1 MSQFALVLVFFGLV
15 GCGATASGGGGNAS
29 DSAVA
34 QDGAVETAGMDAVDA
49 APGGDAAAG
58 DVAASDAAVSDA
70 AAGDTKAADAAPSDG
85 AMSDSPIND
94 NGSADAAKSDSAASE
109 IGMTDIIANDSS
121 GSDASKD
128 GVVNDTAK
136 TDATSD
142 GGSGATCS
150 GSGNV
155 NCAMGGISS
164 FPAWLDTCKVDSDCV
179 VAQHQINCCGTNVA
193 LGINACGKDKFAAAE
208 ATCEGQYP
216 GCGCAS
222 FATLAQDGF
231 SAFGADDIFG
241 AKCTA
246 GLCQSYV
253 KGAKVD
259 CKIGA
264 EGFPK
269 LFKYCQLDSDCATV
283 THQKDCCGTEV
294 VYGIH
299 KAAKAD
305 YDSAEIA
312 CKIPAACD
320 CMAQPTAAEDGKAID
335 SGTLAAKCD
344 GGQCSSYVK

>member
-1 MSQFALVLVFFGLV
+1 MSPYAIVLALLCSV
-15 GCGATASGGGGNAS
+15 GCGATPNGGGGS
-29 DSAVA
+29 VDSG
-34 QDGAVETAGMDAVDA
+34 GAKDA
-49 APGGDAAAG
+49 ALDSVAGDAADAG
-58 DVAASDAAVSDA
+58 ALNDAAGADVAASDAPANDA
-70 AAGDTKAADAAPSDG
+70 AVGDTPSNDR
-85 AMSDSPIND
+85 AKDNQAND
-94 NGSADAAKSDSAASE
+94 NGQIDSENIDIANDSGAKDAGSAE
-109 IGMTDIIANDSS
+109 IIANDSGS
-121 GSDASKD
+121 SDASKD
-128 GVVNDTAK
+128 TVVNDVAK
-136 TDATSD
+136 VDGTGD

-155 NCAMGGISS
+155 NCAMGGISN

-193 LGINACGKDKFAAAE
+193 LGINACAKDKFAAAE

-231 SAFGADDIFG
+231 SGFGADDIFG
-241 AKCTA
+241 AKCT
-246 GLCQSYV
+246 GGVCQSYV
-253 KGAKVD
+253 KTAKVD

-269 LFKYCQLDSDCATV
+269 LFKYCQLDSECATV

-305 YDSAEIA
+305 YDAAEIA

-320 CMAQPTAAEDGKAID
+320 CMAQQTVADDGKAID
-335 SGTLAAKCD
+335 SGTLAAKCN
-344 GGQCSSYVK
+344 GGQCSSYLK